1 MRNLQAK
8 IIKGP
13 RYKLQVVRPK
23 KGKGSY
29 KRKGRVKRPFSLF
42 CCRQSV
48 QSSACTP
55 ESLDSLLSPVRG
67 ADTWSAIRE
76 LCPGENLPFHSCHI
90 HGCAAG
96 TFLQKET

>member
-29 KRKGRVKRPFSLF
+29 KRKGRIKRPFSLF
-42 CCRQSV
+42 CYRQSV
-48 QSSACTP
+48 QPSACTP
-55 ESLDSLLSPVRG
+55 ENLNSPLSPVRG
-67 ADTWSAIRE
+67 ADTWSAIRGS
-76 LCPGENLPFHSCHI
+76 CPGESLPFRSCHT
-90 HGCAAG
+90 HVSAAG
-96 TFLQKET
+96 TSLQRET